1 MTSSGIAA
9 YSDTLTLLTHC
20 TLAREHELVSMEA
33 DTSGQ
38 EEEEEGDTAEV
49 VTRQE
54 PELRRRRSKLRKVV
68 QIIERYPPI
77 ITYHMV

>member
-9 YSDTLTLLTHC
+9 YSDTLTLLIHC
-20 TLAREHELVSMEA
+20 TLPREHELVSMEA

-38 EEEEEGDTAEV
+38 EEEEGDTAEV
-49 VTRQE
+49 VTRPQ

>member
-9 YSDTLTLLTHC
+9 YSDTLTLLIHC
-20 TLAREHELVSMEA
+20 TLPREHELVSMEA

-38 EEEEEGDTAEV
+38 EEEGDTAEV

-68 QIIERYPPI
+68 EIIERYPPI

>member
-1 MTSSGIAA
+1 MTTLSAA
-9 YSDTLTLLTHC
+9 VGQHTAARSHC

-38 EEEEEGDTAEV
+38 QEEEVGDTAEV
-49 VTRQE
+49 VTRPQ
-54 PELRRRRSKLRKVV
+54 PELRRRSKLRKVAE
-68 QIIERYPPI
+68 IIERYPPV

>member
-9 YSDTLTLLTHC
+9 CSDTLTHC

-38 EEEEEGDTAEV
+38 EEEEEVDTAEV
-49 VTRQE
+49 VTRPQ

>member
-1 MTSSGIAA
+1 MTSSSIAA
-9 YSDTLTLLTHC
+9 YSDTLTLLIHC
-20 TLAREHELVSMEA
+20 TWPREHELVSMEA

>member
-9 YSDTLTLLTHC
+9 YSDTLIHC
-20 TLAREHELVSMEA
+20 TLPREHELVSMEA

-49 VTRQE
+49 VTRPQ
-54 PELRRRRSKLRKVV
+54 PELRRRSKLRKVAEV
-68 QIIERYPPI
+68 IERSPPI

>member
-9 YSDTLTLLTHC
+9 YSDTLTLLIHC
-20 TLAREHELVSMEA
+20 TWPREHELVSMEA

-54 PELRRRRSKLRKVV
+54 PELRRRSKLRKVV
-68 QIIERYPPI
+68 EVIERYPPI

>member
-1 MTSSGIAA
+1 MTSSSIAA
-9 YSDTLTLLTHC
+9 YSDTLTLLIHC

>member
-9 YSDTLTLLTHC
+9 CSDTLTHC

-38 EEEEEGDTAEV
+38 EEEEGDTAEV

>member
-9 YSDTLTLLTHC
+9 YSDTLTLLIHC

-38 EEEEEGDTAEV
+38 EEEEV
-49 VTRQE
+49 VTRPQ

>member
-1 MTSSGIAA
+1 
-9 YSDTLTLLTHC
+9 
-20 TLAREHELVSMEA
+20 MEA

-38 EEEEEGDTAEV
+38 DEEEVVDTAEV

-68 QIIERYPPI
+68 EIIERYPPI

>member
-9 YSDTLTLLTHC
+9 YSDTLTLC

-49 VTRQE
+49 VTRPQ